1 MIEVEGYSVEFYVPF
16 GTKAAVAKILFVST
30 AAAPAKRKHRRIFL
44 DARPT
49 IFPIREEGWW
59 CWIADTIDLLH
70 NKYVLNYNVSV
81 SAEQGRQTDRSM
93 RSKGAEGTYRLIHR
107 NLCTRSCR
115 RNKAENCQ
123 RLNNQLFSNATN
135 IFATATSDLV
145 SF

>member
-59 CWIADTIDLLH
+59 CWIADTID
-70 NKYVLNYNVSV
+70 
-81 SAEQGRQTDRSM
+81 
-93 RSKGAEGTYRLIHR
+93 RLIHR